1 MTLNKAELNLEL
13 FHETRDDLIDLAH
26 MYNVTPSQLV
36 TGFITFCFY
45 EWFKIMTDDEKR
57 RFRKHK
63 LKRSE
68 AKLIGKRANAP
79 HLVNAVIE
87 PI

>member
-1 MTLNKAELNLEL
+1 MTLNKVELNLEL
-13 FHETRDDLIDLAH
+13 FHETRDDL